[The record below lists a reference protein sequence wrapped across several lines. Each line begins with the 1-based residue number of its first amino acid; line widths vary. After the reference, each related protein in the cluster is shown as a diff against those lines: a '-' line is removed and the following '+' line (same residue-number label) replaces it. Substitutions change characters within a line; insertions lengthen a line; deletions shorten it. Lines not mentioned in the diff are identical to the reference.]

1 MSIAA
6 MRRGRGYREATVVA
20 RARSATP
27 ASTAPRR
34 ALLVLVGAL
43 AIAAGLIVY
52 LTDRD
57 PSRAALIPAAA
68 ALSTGPLVGVLG
80 QWLPSFVH
88 PLAFSLFT
96 AAARR
101 AWTPPAYG
109 ACLAWWAVNVAFE
122 IGQHPVVAAPVAA
135 WLAELPQP
143 GSIPALLAAYL
154 LRGTF
159 DPIDLLAATLGALAA
174 AALLSTVQRGD
185 LR

>member
-6 MRRGRGYREATVVA
+6 MRHERGYRQAKAAA
-20 RARSATP
+20 RAGPATS

-34 ALLVLVGAL
+34 ALLALVGAL
-43 AIAAGLIVY
+43 ALAIGLIVY
-52 LTDRD
+52 LTERD

-68 ALSTGPLVGVLG
+68 ALATGPLVGVLG

-122 IGQHPVVAAPVAA
+122 VGQHPVVAAPVAA
-135 WLAELPQP
+135 WLAELPQL
-143 GSIPALLAAYL
+143 GSIQALLAAYF

-174 AALLSTVQRGD
+174 AAMLRAVQRGD